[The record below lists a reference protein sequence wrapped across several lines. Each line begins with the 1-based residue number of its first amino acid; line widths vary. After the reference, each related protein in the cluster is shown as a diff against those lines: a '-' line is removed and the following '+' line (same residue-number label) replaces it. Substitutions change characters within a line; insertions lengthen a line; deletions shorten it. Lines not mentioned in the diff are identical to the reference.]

1 VLLGRLRSRRKLRQL
16 IVELDRAAGHAGRA
30 VRPLPTPVERASCA
44 PPLRHRR
51 AA

>member
-1 VLLGRLRSRRKLRQL
+1 MLLGRLRSRRKLRRL

-30 VRPLPTPVERASCA
+30 VRPLPAPVQRASSA
-44 PPLRHRR
+44 SPLRHRR